1 MFQSI
6 IVCGLLVV
14 ACGGNESKETAVD
27 KKVSGRGEA
36 CIAFIDMSKS
46 LPPEAFS
53 RELQSLRDS
62 FMGLSESAE
71 SYMQIYPLHGSINRG
86 VPPVVNSNVTPN
98 LYSGDRKLTAAYRQ
112 NRQTQWQ
119 QYEQKIL
126 NLRQEL
132 MQAPSNPLVRT
143 CIIDAFSYAERFFKT
158 KNNVQKKRLILA
170 SDMLEDCPAR
180 GIDMDNSAEEF
191 RRSTTQANNGVAHA
205 ATYLSDVEI
214 KIFAPGGPNGIL
226 ALPAGVSVTELEE
239 FWRAVLMK
247 FGASEEN
254 ISLEII

>member
-1 MFQSI
+1 MFLSL
-6 IVCGLLVV
+6 IVCGLLIA
-14 ACGGNESKETAVD
+14 ACGGNESKETPAD
-27 KKVSGRGEA
+27 NKVNGRGEA

-71 SYMQIYPLHGSINRG
+71 SYMQIYPLHGNINRG
-86 VPPVVNSNVTPN
+86 VPPVVNSKVSPN

-119 QYEQKIL
+119 QYEQRIVA
-126 NLRQEL
+126 LRQEL

-158 KNNVQKKRLILA
+158 KNHVQKKRLILA

-180 GIDMDNSAEEF
+180 GIDMDNTAEEF
-191 RRSTTQANNGVAHA
+191 RRSTAQANNGLVHT
-205 ATYLSDVEI
+205 ATYLNEVEI

-226 ALPAGVSVTELEE
+226 ALPSGVSVTELEE
-239 FWRAVLMK
+239 FWRTVLMK
-247 FGASEEN
+247 LGASDEN